1 MLLDVW
7 RLPAI
12 APWEKSCGKHPTQK
26 PLSLMNRIILAS
38 TKEED
43 TILDPFCGSGITGI
57 AANLLDRKF
66 IGIERELEYVNLS
79 QCRRLEI
86 DNTTTADYYRSRI
99 KDIGIMGHD
108 SMTSLLDNRKNRLG
122 DNP

>member
-1 MLLDVW
+1 
-7 RLPAI
+7 
-12 APWEKSCGKHPTQK
+12 
-26 PLSLMNRIILAS
+26 MNRIILAS

-86 DNTTTADYYRSRI
+86 DNTTIADNYRSRI
-99 KDIGIMGHD
+99 KDIGIMGHN

-122 DNP
+122 DNT